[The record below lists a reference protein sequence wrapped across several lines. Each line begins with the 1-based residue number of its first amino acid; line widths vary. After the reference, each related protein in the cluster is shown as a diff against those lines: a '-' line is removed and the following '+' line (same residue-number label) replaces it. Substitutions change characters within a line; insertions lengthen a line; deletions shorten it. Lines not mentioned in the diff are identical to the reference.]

1 MIIRHYEDA
10 DEAGWVRCRT
20 LAFLHTTYFYNVLNQ
35 KEHYKNP
42 SIELVA
48 EIEGQIV
55 GLIDVEY
62 ENKEG
67 SVCFKG
73 KSLGG
78 MIWHIAV
85 LPDLSHQGI
94 GEALLKE
101 AENRAIELGLNR
113 FEAWTRD
120 NEWVQ
125 KWYGKMGF
133 AKVDAYYH
141 VDVPDDKMA
150 RTTTSNV
157 PALYLVNGFAYYTG
171 EDIDQFKKTNKR
183 VLKCVCY
190 EKYLLPN

>member
-20 LAFLHTTYFYNVLNQ
+20 LAFLYTAHFDNVLNQ
-35 KEHYKNP
+35 KKHYKNP

-67 SVCFKG
+67 SVCFRGKG
-73 KSLGG
+73 LGG

-85 LPDLSHQGI
+85 HPDLSHQGI
-94 GEALLKE
+94 GETLLKE
-101 AENRAIELGLNR
+101 AEDRAIELGLNR

-120 NEWVQ
+120 DGWVQ

-133 AKVDAYYH
+133 SKVDAYYH
-141 VDVPDDKMA
+141 VDVPDNEME
-150 RTTTSNV
+150 RTTSNV
-157 PALYLVNGFAYYTG
+157 PALYLVNGFAHYTG
-171 EDIDQFKKTNKR
+171 EDNDQSKKTNKG

-190 EKYLLPN
+190 EKYLLAN